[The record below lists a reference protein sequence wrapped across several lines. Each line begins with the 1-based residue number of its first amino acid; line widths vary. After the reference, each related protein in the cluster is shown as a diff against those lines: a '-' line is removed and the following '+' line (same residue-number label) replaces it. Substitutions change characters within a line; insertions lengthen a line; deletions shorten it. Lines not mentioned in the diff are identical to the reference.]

1 MRDETKNISET
12 KNIFSSFIL
21 HPSAFQIPIGEFGM
35 MFLGIDIGAS
45 ATKAVLLDDDRKVLA
60 SYARNSGVDFAL
72 AAGEARLKCLAA
84 AGAGGKIACTV
95 ATGYGRRNAAFAD
108 DTKTEISCHAKGG
121 YFYHHRACTIVDIG
135 GQDNKIIKLD
145 DAGKPVSFKMN
156 RKCAAGT
163 GALLEEIAPRLSVS
177 IGELEGLARRARSEV
192 ELGSFCA
199 VFTKTEILAKI
210 AQGARLEDIV
220 KGVFGSIIKRITE
233 MDPLEGDIVI
243 TGGVIAHNPYLGEMF
258 GKKLGRR
265 LFIPPA
271 PQFAGALGAALFAL
285 KRGGPAC

>member
-1 MRDETKNISET
+1 
-12 KNIFSSFIL
+12 
-21 HPSAFQIPIGEFGM
+21 

-45 ATKAVLLDDDRKVLA
+45 ATKAVLLGGDRKVLA
-60 SYARNSGVDFAL
+60 SCARDSGVDFAL
-72 AAGEARLKCLAA
+72 AAAEASSKCLAA
-84 AGAGGKIACTV
+84 AGVGDKVRFTV

-121 YFYHHRACTIVDIG
+121 YFHYHRACTIVDIG
-135 GQDNKIIKLD
+135 GQDNKIIKVD
-145 DAGKPVSFKMN
+145 AAGKPVSFKMN

-177 IGELEGLARRARSEV
+177 IAELDGLARKAQSEI

-220 KGVFGSIIKRITE
+220 KGVFGSIIKRVME
-233 MDPLEGDIVI
+233 MDPLEGDIVM
-243 TGGVIAHNPYLGEMF
+243 TGGVIAHNPYLGEMLE
-258 GKKLGRR
+258 KKLGRP
-265 LFIPPA
+265 LFVPPA

-285 KRGGPAC
+285 EKSAQRGIV

>member
-1 MRDETKNISET
+1 
-12 KNIFSSFIL
+12 
-21 HPSAFQIPIGEFGM
+21 M

-45 ATKAVLLDDDRKVLA
+45 ATKAVLLNRDRKALA
-60 SYARNSGVDFAL
+60 SYTRNSGVDFAL
-72 AAGEARLKCLAA
+72 AAGDARAKCLAA
-84 AGAGGKIACTV
+84 AGAGDTVGFTV
-95 ATGYGRRNAAFAD
+95 ATGYGRRNVAFAD

-121 YFYHHRACTIVDIG
+121 CFHYPHACTIVDIG
-135 GQDNKIIKLD
+135 GQDNKVIKVD
-145 DAGKPVSFKMN
+145 DAGRPVSFKMN

-163 GALLEEIAPRLSVS
+163 GAFLEEIAPRLSLS
-177 IGELEGLARRARSEV
+177 LEELEGMARKAQSEI

-220 KGVFGSIIKRITE
+220 KGVFGSIVKRVVE
-233 MDPLEGDIVI
+233 MDPLEGAVVM
-243 TGGVIAHNPYLGEMF
+243 TGGVIAHNPYLGEMLE
-258 GKKLGRR
+258 KKLGRP

-285 KRGGPAC
+285 VKSGST